1 MKKCLNCKSVNKNID
16 TFCRNCGVKLHTSI
30 YYVLINI
37 ATIITMIG
45 IFLMIILFVASYMVF

>member
-1 MKKCLNCKSVNKNID
+1 MKKCLNCQSINKNID
-16 TFCRNCGVKLHTSI
+16 TFCRNCGVKLHTSA

-37 ATIITMIG
+37 ATIITIIG